1 MNNIIQLLFDRNKSN
16 PNKIVFTDNTGSI
29 TYSEFEIKTRRIA
42 QWLIN
47 QGIKKGDNISLVLYD
62 NINTVA
68 VTSATILV
76 GAVACMV
83 NPRGKKENIEHQS
96 SFVGPRLV
104 IKESIIDLQNS
115 ANIDDVVKQSL
126 TLDEWTEPCA
136 TRVEDLALML
146 WTSGTTGRGKAVMHN
161 HRTYID
167 TCQKIGVNT
176 IGVDST
182 HKIYTTAKLFF
193 AIGMFAGFF
202 WPMYASAESYL
213 DSGPSIPARVREN
226 IERYQPTI
234 FYSVPIVYSQLATRK
249 INCQALCLSGGDR
262 LPQSVID
269 RWKEVSGQLIY
280 NTSGVTE
287 AALCYSY
294 NKLGTPD
301 AGTINDGYMMRV
313 VDENN
318 NELPYNQVGRLQI
331 QTEYRALGYY
341 NDPYWTEKM
350 FGSEWISTGDYA
362 YITELGHLNYM
373 GRINDVIKING
384 KFVNPSEIEETL
396 LNYTGIEQAAV
407 ISRTGD
413 DDLEHIEAFLVA
425 APNVQLNT
433 KDIRRH
439 LLDKHEKHY
448 CPRVIHLVNELPR
461 TDTGKVQRFILK
473 QS

>member
-1 MNNIIQLLFDRNKSN
+1 
-16 PNKIVFTDNTGSI
+16 
-29 TYSEFEIKTRRIA
+29 
-42 QWLIN
+42 
-47 QGIKKGDNISLVLYD
+47 
-62 NINTVA
+62 
-68 VTSATILV
+68 
-76 GAVACMV
+76 
-83 NPRGKKENIEHQS
+83 
-96 SFVGPRLV
+96 
-104 IKESIIDLQNS
+104 
-115 ANIDDVVKQSL
+115 
-126 TLDEWTEPCA
+126 
-136 TRVEDLALML
+136 
-146 WTSGTTGRGKAVMHN
+146 
-161 HRTYID
+161 
-167 TCQKIGVNT
+167 
-176 IGVDST
+176 
-182 HKIYTTAKLFF
+182 
-193 AIGMFAGFF
+193 
-202 WPMYASAESYL
+202 
-213 DSGPSIPARVREN
+213 
-226 IERYQPTI
+226 
-234 FYSVPIVYSQLATRK
+234 VPIVYSQLATRK

-407 ISRTGD
+407 ISRTSD